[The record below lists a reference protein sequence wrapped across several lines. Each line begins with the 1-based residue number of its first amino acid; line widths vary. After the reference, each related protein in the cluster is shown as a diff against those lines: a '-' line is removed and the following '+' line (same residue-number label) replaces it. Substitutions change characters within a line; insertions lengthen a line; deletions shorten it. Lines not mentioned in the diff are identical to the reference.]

1 MITFH
6 KIKWKNFLSTGNQ
19 WTEVDFQRN
28 NTNLII
34 GTNGAGKST
43 ILDALTFVLFNKPFR
58 KINKPQLPNTTNEKD
73 CCVEIEFTT
82 NNRHY
87 LVRRGIKPNVFDIEV
102 NGKPLHKEADDRANQ
117 RILEEN
123 ILKVNYKSFTQIV
136 ILGSSTFVPF
146 MQLTTSNRREVI
158 EDLLDIRIFSAM
170 NGIIKDKIRTQK
182 DQIKSL
188 ELKKQTLKEKE
199 QMQREFIEEL
209 ENRGNANINA
219 NKEKIAN
226 LDKEVGEYIDAN
238 DILDGYIQQYTK
250 EQENV
255 IGAGDKLVKLNNLK
269 GKISQKVSTITKEH
283 KFFTEN
289 TVCPTCTQTIEEEF
303 RLNRITDAQNKAKE
317 LKEGYEELENTIKF
331 EQERERQFND
341 LSKEI
346 TKLTHGIS
354 QNNTRI
360 SLNQRQIRDLEHEIQ
375 TITENLANRNSEHE
389 KLEEFREN
397 LQKTF
402 EYLAEKKEEIVY
414 YDFAYSLLRD
424 DGVKTKIIKKYLPF
438 INQQVNRYLQMMDFY
453 INFNL
458 DEEFNETVKSPI
470 HEDFSYSS
478 FSEGEKMRIDLALLF
493 TWREVARVKN
503 SVNTNLLIMDEVFD
517 SSLDGF
523 GTDEF
528 LKIIRYVIKV
538 RKNQR
543 FFTYGVLTGTRRM
556 NTPNWQHHS
565 KKEQKRKLKPQ
576 AMRARREALRQ
587 FKKRHMTSP
596 KRRGSFV

>member
-1 MITFH
+1 MITFQ

-19 WTEVDFQRN
+19 FTEVNFQEHH
-28 NTNLII
+28 TNLIV

-58 KINKPQLPNTTNEKD
+58 RINKPQLINTANERE
-73 CCVEIEFTT
+73 CLVEIEFTI
-82 NNRHY
+82 NNRQY
-87 LVRRGIKPNVFDIEV
+87 TVRRGIKPAVFDIVV
-102 NGKPLHKEADDRANQ
+102 NGTPLHREADDRAMQ
-117 RILEEN
+117 RILEES
-123 ILKVNYKSFTQIV
+123 ILKLNYKSFTQIV

-146 MQLTTSNRREVI
+146 MQLTSANRREVI

-170 NGIIKDKIRTQK
+170 NNILKDAIKEKK
-182 DQIKSL
+182 SQIKSL
-188 ELKKQTLKEKE
+188 DLKKETLKDKMK
-199 QMQREFIEEL
+199 MQQNFIEEL
-209 ENRGNANINA
+209 ENRGNANINT

-226 LDKEVGEYIDAN
+226 LDKEVGVYMGEN
-238 DILDGYIQQYTK
+238 DTTEEQIHSLTK
-250 EQENV
+250 EQEML

-269 GKISQKVSTITKEH
+269 GKISQKVSAITKEH
-283 KFFTEN
+283 KFFNEN

-303 RLNRITDAQNKAKE
+303 SLNRISDAQNKAQE
-317 LKEGYEELENTIKF
+317 LKDGYEELESTIKF
-331 EQERERQFND
+331 EQERERQFNA

-375 TITENLANRNSEHE
+375 TIAENLANRNSEHE
-389 KLEEFREN
+389 KLEEFRTN
-397 LQKTF
+397 LQKTI
-402 EYLAEKKEEIVY
+402 EDLSDKKQEIVY
-414 YDFAYSLLRD
+414 HDFAYSLLKD

-453 INFNL
+453 INFHL

-503 SVNTNLLIMDEVFD
+503 SANTNLLIMDEVFD

-528 LKIIRYVIKV
+528 LKIIRYVIKDANIFV
-538 RKNQR
+538 ISHKSELHDKFESVIR
-543 FFTYGVLTGTRRM
+543 FEKVKGFSRM
-556 NTPNWQHHS
+556 MS
-565 KKEQKRKLKPQ
+565 
-576 AMRARREALRQ
+576 
-587 FKKRHMTSP
+587 SP
-596 KRRGSFV
+596 AQD

>member
-1 MITFH
+1 MLLFH
-6 KIKWKNFLSTGNQ
+6 KIRYKNFLSSGNQ
-19 WTEVDFQRN
+19 FTEIDFEKH

-43 ILDALTFVLFNKPFR
+43 LLDALTFALFNKPFR
-58 KINKPQLPNTTNEKD
+58 KINKPQLVNTTNERD
-73 CCVEIEFTT
+73 CLVEIEFSV
-82 NNRHY
+82 NNRDY

-102 NGKPLHKEADDRANQ
+102 NGEALHKEADDRANQ

-123 ILKVNYKSFTQIV
+123 ILRVNYKSFTQVV

-146 MQLTTSNRREVI
+146 MQLPTAHRREVI

-170 NGIIKDKIRTQK
+170 NNLIKDKIRTQK
-182 DQIKSL
+182 DQVKSL
-188 ELKKQTLKEKE
+188 ELRKENLKEKMK
-199 QMQREFIEEL
+199 MQQNFIDEL

-219 NKEKIAN
+219 NKEKIAK
-226 LDKEVGEYIDAN
+226 LDGEVGVYLTENAKIEEDVFKF
-238 DILDGYIQQYTK
+238 TK
-250 EQENV
+250 EQEEV
-255 IGAGDKLVKLNNLK
+255 LGAGDKLVKLNNLK
-269 GKISQKVSTITKEH
+269 GKISQKVSAITKEH

-303 RLNRITDAQNKAKE
+303 RLNRIEDAQNKAKE
-317 LKEGYEELENTIKF
+317 LKKGYDDLEETIKI
-331 EQERERQFND
+331 EQERERQFIA

-346 TKLTHGIS
+346 TKLNHEIS

-360 SLNQRQIRDLEHEIQ
+360 SLNQRQIRDLETEIQ
-375 TITENLANRNSEHE
+375 TITNQLENRNTEHE
-389 KLEEFREN
+389 KLEEFRDN

-402 EYLAEKKEEIVY
+402 EDLSKKKEEIVY
-414 YDFAYSLLRD
+414 YDFAYSLLKD

-453 INFNL
+453 INFHL

-478 FSEGEKMRIDLALLF
+478 FSEGEKMRIDLSLLF

-528 LKIIRYVIKV
+528 LKIIRYVIKDANIFV
-538 RKNQR
+538 ISHKADLHDKFESVLR
-543 FFTYGVLTGTRRM
+543 FEKVKGFSRM
-556 NTPNWQHHS
+556 I
-565 KKEQKRKLKPQ
+565 
-576 AMRARREALRQ
+576 
-587 FKKRHMTSP
+587 SP
-596 KRRGSFV
+596 